1 MSPSVDSLSTEIR
14 NDDIK
19 NIIFNI
25 VYRPPDGDL
34 EVFENYFQSILLS
47 NSIRNKSVIGDFNIA
62 PNLANDIQTAARFF
76 ESYVQKT
83 NETTKNESITINELK
98 DTFFPLGIN
107 ESAEYDEVS
116 FNAPKKLLW

>member
-34 EVFENYFQSILLS
+34 EVFDNYFQSILLS

-62 PNLANDIQTAARFF
+62 SNLANDIQTAARFF

-83 NETTKNESITINELK
+83 NKTTKNESITINELK

-107 ESAEYDEVS
+107 ESAEYDEIS
-116 FNAPKKLLW
+116 FNAPKKLLR